1 MECSICYEEFIQVGM
16 CKQNDDEAKTEFME
30 NHQDDEDNEIKF
42 MSLMLLPH
50 HKPRYKC
57 PNDKCCKYICD
68 YCYDNTIDEKTLFKC
83 HYCRMVDYKTYI
95 ITNVLRE
102 LQIKVLGKEGFIKL
116 WREQFLN
123 SQHYKTFGV

>member
-1 MECSICYEEFIQVGM
+1 MECSICYEEFIQLGM
-16 CKQNDDEAKTEFME
+16 CKQKNDEAKKEFME
-30 NHQDDEDNEIKF
+30 NHQDDEYKIIKC
-42 MSLMLLPH
+42 MSLIIIPP
-50 HKPRYKC
+50 HKPYKC

-102 LQIKVLGKEGFIKL
+102 LQIKVLGEEGYENL
-116 WREQFLN
+116 WYEHMMENIQN
-123 SQHYKTFGV
+123 